1 MGVGCW
7 GLAVLG
13 LGLGFE
19 AEEDDHEVDDVVAH
33 GGEHDEE
40 HAHGLLVG
48 EQLEHAPGEG

>member
-48 EQLEHAPGEG
+48 EQLEHAPG

>member
-33 GGEHDEE
+33 GGEH
-40 HAHGLLVG
+40 LVRVRVR
-48 EQLEHAPGEG
+48 ARD